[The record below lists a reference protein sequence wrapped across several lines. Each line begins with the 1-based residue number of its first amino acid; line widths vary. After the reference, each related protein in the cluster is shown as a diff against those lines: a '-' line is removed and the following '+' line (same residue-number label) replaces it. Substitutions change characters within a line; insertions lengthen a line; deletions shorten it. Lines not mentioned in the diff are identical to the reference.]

1 MKIIYETS
9 DYPDVLIKKGMLE
22 QAGFLVH
29 VDNLNSAGGAMP
41 ELGFTVGYRIMVPDD
56 EVSAAERFLNSSPV
70 DAGPVSALER
80 AQVPEA
86 APPLVHPWFL
96 ASVALLLLWLI
107 VSDLVSL

>member
-22 QAGFLVH
+22 HAGFLVH

-56 EVSAAERFLNSSPV
+56 EVLAAKRFLNTSTEV
-70 DAGPVSALER
+70 AGNSALEH

-86 APPLVHPWFL
+86 SPPLVHPGFL
-96 ASVALLLLWLI
+96 MSVALLLLWLI
-107 VSDLVSL
+107 VSDIVSL